1 MSEQIQHAGAKSP
14 AERAAARAEAQYQLK
29 VATNAIMKIAEATA
43 CEVDGLHL
51 TEAKRRLASRI
62 GMNTSSSPDGSI
74 QAGLD
79 RNHEV
84 SLALWMTADYGV
96 HIPTLAQDLRN
107 RLTDKIARMTD
118 FHTRSVRIEIT
129 DVITPPPSTATSE

>member
-1 MSEQIQHAGAKSP
+1 MSGQIQQVGTKNSADK
-14 AERAAARAEAQYQLK
+14 AASRAEAQYQLK

-43 CEVDGLHL
+43 REVEGLHL
-51 TEAKRRLASRI
+51 TQARPRLFSRV
-62 GMNTSSSPDGSI
+62 GVNYSSSPDGGI
-74 QAGLD
+74 RAGLD

-96 HIPTLAQDLRN
+96 HIPTLAQDLRR
-107 RLTDKIARMTD
+107 RLTEKIERMTD

-129 DVITPPPSTATSE
+129 DVITPTAAMTQE